1 MMALRLLFCARSA
14 ARTCSLFASSARAF
28 SDNRDSR
35 VMLTHKRGMDIIQ
48 DPDLNKVI
56 NLSRYCM
63 HGLTLEN
70 QGTGFSESEKDRL
83 GIRGLV
89 PPRVFEMDM
98 QLQRI
103 MLNLNQCRDNLE
115 KYVFLS
121 ALSDRNLTA
130 FYKASFL

>member
-1 MMALRLLFCARSA
+1 VLPFFNHDISLLCF
-14 ARTCSLFASSARAF
+14 
-28 SDNRDSR
+28 
-35 VMLTHKRGMDIIQ
+35 K
-48 DPDLNKVI
+48 
-56 NLSRYCM
+56 
-63 HGLTLEN
+63 
-70 QGTGFSESEKDRL
+70 GTGFSESEKDRL

-89 PPRVFEMDM
+89 PPRVFDMDL

-130 FYKASFL
+130 FYKVSWPLNAWPLCDF

>member
-1 MMALRLLFCARSA
+1 MMSSRLLVGARLA
-14 ARTCSLFASSARAF
+14 ARTCSHFPPSARAF
-28 SDNRDSR
+28 ADNRDSR

-48 DPDLNKVI
+48 DPDLNKVRK
-56 NLSRYCM
+56 SCPYCM
-63 HGLTLEN
+63 HGLTLGN

-130 FYKASFL
+130 FYKASCL

>member
-1 MMALRLLFCARSA
+1 MQ
-14 ARTCSLFASSARAF
+14 
-28 SDNRDSR
+28 
-35 VMLTHKRGMDIIQ
+35 K
-48 DPDLNKVI
+48 
-56 NLSRYCM
+56 
-63 HGLTLEN
+63 
-70 QGTGFSESEKDRL
+70 GTGFDESEKDRL

-89 PPRVFEMDM
+89 PPRVFPMEM

-130 FYKASFL
+130 FYKVTLPPLMQTFVFTPLTGFDREH

>member
-1 MMALRLLFCARSA
+1 VNKF
-14 ARTCSLFASSARAF
+14 SLGF
-28 SDNRDSR
+28 
-35 VMLTHKRGMDIIQ
+35 Q
-48 DPDLNKVI
+48 
-56 NLSRYCM
+56 
-63 HGLTLEN
+63 

-89 PPRVFEMDM
+89 PPRVFEMDL

-103 MLNLNQCRDNLE
+103 MMNLNQCRDNLE

-130 FYKASFL
+130 FYKVSLLCSADFTCASLTCDTFDRFSSRI

>member
-1 MMALRLLFCARSA
+1 VHVF
-14 ARTCSLFASSARAF
+14 SLGF
-28 SDNRDSR
+28 
-35 VMLTHKRGMDIIQ
+35 Q
-48 DPDLNKVI
+48 
-56 NLSRYCM
+56 
-63 HGLTLEN
+63 

-89 PPRVFEMDM
+89 PPRVFEMDL

-103 MLNLNQCRDNLE
+103 MMNLNQCRDNLE

-130 FYKASFL
+130 FYKVSAVLCCAPLHLRFLTCDTLDRFSSRI

>member
-1 MMALRLLFCARSA
+1 VHEF
-14 ARTCSLFASSARAF
+14 SLGF
-28 SDNRDSR
+28 
-35 VMLTHKRGMDIIQ
+35 Q
-48 DPDLNKVI
+48 
-56 NLSRYCM
+56 
-63 HGLTLEN
+63 

-89 PPRVFEMDM
+89 PPRVFEMDL

-103 MLNLNQCRDNLE
+103 MMNLNQCRDNLE

-130 FYKASFL
+130 FYKVSRCCAVPHFTFASVTCDAFDRFSSRI

>member
-1 MMALRLLFCARSA
+1 MPAELLTFTS
-14 ARTCSLFASSARAF
+14 
-28 SDNRDSR
+28 
-35 VMLTHKRGMDIIQ
+35 Q
-48 DPDLNKVI
+48 
-56 NLSRYCM
+56 
-63 HGLTLEN
+63 
-70 QGTGFSESEKDRL
+70 QGTGFAESEKDRL

-89 PPRVFEMDM
+89 PPRVFPMEM

-130 FYKASFL
+130 FYKVRFQPPMQPKFSLF